1 MCQMRWSARLQGV
14 IFVLPGSKLRAT
26 WGRLTCFSRPV
37 PGAYREPWCSPSSTC
52 AVLHNLNE
60 LQNVSLP
67 IYGLRMGFGLFFFF
81 VTAYLRFYPR
91 HRWPHLSGTTSS
103 RCKCASFQGFRVS
116 GNRQANYMLL
126 RISFPGSFP
135 HTPSHV
141 AALVHRPSKLLRC
154 IFIFCVFFFLLLEF
168 EAIEVKKWS
177 HGSAPNTWRP
187 MRIRR
192 FVPIIWW
199 AHVPF
204 AGRTSQFRD
213 CRGSYINTS
222 HICAIWVSVT
232 GATCR
237 GHSPRPKLRSHPR
250 CEASGLLRQRILP
263 LYVTRKFFRQ
273 IIGEKD
279 ALSLFTLAA
288 EWRQIQKYSYKI
300 KIPRVLW
307 AGSTNNTYLKIVNK
321 R

>member
-1 MCQMRWSARLQGV
+1 MVGTSAGCYLCAPRLEAARHLGALD
-14 IFVLPGSKLRAT
+14 VLFASCSWRVQRVLM
-26 WGRLTCFSRPV
+26 FSFINM
-37 PGAYREPWCSPSSTC
+37 CSPAQFKWASKRFSS
-52 AVLHNLNE
+52 NLRT
-60 LQNVSLP
+60 QN
-67 IYGLRMGFGLFFFF
+67 GFRTFFFF

-288 EWRQIQKYSYKI
+288 EWREIQK
-300 KIPRVLW
+300 
-307 AGSTNNTYLKIVNK
+307 
-321 R
+321 